1 MIIDSTKS
9 LKKRSADESKHFYF
23 GFPHHFNS
31 GNYQHSLIITAYDA
45 AVSYKVEGSSGPITS
60 GTLPAL
66 SSHHINIDAKY
77 SVETPA
83 YQYRDK
89 GIHVSTNG
97 EVSLLAVSSG
107 SAATGEYPVFPYE
120 SLDSVTEYVYF
131 AVSTGSK
138 DYGIVNKFGH
148 ILLVGNENATSITI
162 TPTANINI
170 PINPQLDSSIIT
182 LYEGNSKTFILNEYE
197 TLLITATTVA
207 ADLTGTKIVSN
218 KPLSVITGHECGN
231 IPKNTNYCETILQQV
246 PPTVSWGIQFMIS
259 PYQSRTSQFFKIV
272 ASESSTSFS
281 YNCGGS
287 TYTGFL
293 YSAGSFTTIETFSTN
308 YCYIEATK
316 AILVT
321 QMSPSAKHDQTN
333 GDPAISVIPPME
345 RYIKTYSFYIPNPGD
360 FLSAYLNII
369 TKEKVT
375 FTLNGVTLSPS
386 WNTITDNGGN
396 TVGYGAQLFDEI
408 SFTTAYK
415 LTTSADAEFYTL
427 AYAFGINKAISF
439 TPAGTDRICLHEL
452 SKL

>member
-1 MIIDSTKS
+1 MFS
-9 LKKRSADESKHFYF
+9 LV
-23 GFPHHFNS
+23 
-31 GNYQHSLIITAYDA
+31 YQHSLIITAYDA
-45 AVSYKVEGSSGPITS
+45 AVSYKVESSSGLITS

-66 SSHHINIDAKY
+66 SSRKIDIDGEEY

-83 YQYRDK
+83 YIYRNK

-97 EVSLLAVSSG
+97 EVSLLVISSG
-107 SAATGEYPVFPYE
+107 SLATGEYSALLYE
-120 SLDSVTEYVYF
+120 PLDSVSEYVYF
-131 AVSTGSK
+131 AVSTGSQDFGESK
-138 DYGIVNKFGH
+138 YGH

-170 PINPQLDSSIIT
+170 PINPQLDSSITT
-182 LYEGNSKTFILNEYE
+182 LDEGNSKTFILNKYE

-287 TYTGFL
+287 IYTGFL
-293 YSAGSFTTIETFSTN
+293 SSLGSFTTIETFSTN

-316 AILVT
+316 KILVT
-321 QMSPSAKHDQTN
+321 QMSPSAEHSGYGQFN

-345 RYIKTYSFYIPNPGD
+345 RYIKTYSFYIPNPAD
-360 FLSAYLNII
+360 LYSAYLNII

-427 AYAFGINKAISF
+427 AYAFGIYKAISF
-439 TPAGTDRICLHEL
+439 PPAGTDRVMFA
-452 SKL
+452 